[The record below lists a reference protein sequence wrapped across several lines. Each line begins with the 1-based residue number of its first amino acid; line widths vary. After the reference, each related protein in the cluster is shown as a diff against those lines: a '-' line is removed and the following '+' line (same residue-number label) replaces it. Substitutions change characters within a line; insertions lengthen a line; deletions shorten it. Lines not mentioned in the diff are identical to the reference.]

1 MGSIKP
7 FRRLA
12 PMWGDLSGGAL
23 CNNPGG
29 GSHDLSLTCAWDT
42 ANPAA
47 GAKEDKVHLSRI
59 N

>member
-1 MGSIKP
+1 MGLIKP

-23 CNNPGG
+23 CNLGG
-29 GSHDLSLTCAWDT
+29 GSHDLSLSCAWDT
-42 ANPAA
+42 ANSAA
-47 GAKEDKVHLSRI
+47 GAKEDKVHFSRI